1 MYSRFYYDHICL
13 VCHLH
18 HSLQGEDYNS
28 GNGGK
33 WHVRDLR
40 LWLEATR
47 GFEATEKL
55 FSEMNRLIVHSL
67 LACQDAVIN
76 DRHCFECYGYS
87 RFSFLKKFL
96 IIGSL

>member
-1 MYSRFYYDHICL
+1 MCVPDVSMTAIFAIFAI
-13 VCHLH
+13 
-18 HSLQGEDYNS
+18 SQGEDYNS

-76 DRHCFECYGYS
+76 DRHCFECYG
-87 RFSFLKKFL
+87 
-96 IIGSL
+96 